1 MGDTFQNAQWV
12 MPETAK
18 SSEPDIDYEFPYT
31 YIPTVK
37 VNVQIMHSK
46 RLRITNNKI
55 KLL

>member
-37 VNVQIMHSK
+37 FNVQIMHSK